1 MKHYAFQEIS
11 VDKVEVLKEKI
22 LANIRLIHRG
32 VFMVSIS
39 TDDGDLVHKR
49 FVQLETG
56 ENKLEMPLQGL
67 NKGQYVLTLLKGN
80 NLVKQR
86 FAC

>member
-1 MKHYAFQEIS
+1 MKHFTFQEVS
-11 VDKVEVLKEKI
+11 VDKVEVLKEKV

-32 VFMVSIS
+32 VFMISIS
-39 TDDGDLVHKR
+39 TDEGALVHKR

-67 NKGQYVLTLLKGN
+67 TKGQYILTLLKGN

>member
-1 MKHYAFQEIS
+1 MKHYAFQEVS

-39 TDDGDLVHKR
+39 TDSGDLVHKR